1 MSNFS
6 FLENQKEYTLFA
18 SACIEAERVLATS
31 ASMCAVG
38 CRKALE
44 LAVNWVYSA
53 DSTIQQPYKN
63 NLQSLI
69 HEPSF
74 RFAVDETTWHKLP
87 YIIKLGNLAVH
98 TSKSI
103 SRSDAIL
110 ALNALFEFVEWIDYC
125 YGSNYEE
132 RNFVESSIPTQK
144 IEIDE
149 TKIRK
154 QESLIAQKEAEIKTL
169 RDKIASM
176 SAKFE
181 QNKESLKDT
190 RTFTA
195 KEISEYETRKKYIDL
210 DLKLLGWTLGD
221 DVREEVTLKAID
233 GTSKRADYVLFGK
246 DGLPLAVIEAKR
258 TSAEPIKGTQQAK
271 LYADCLEKQYG
282 RRPMMFMTN
291 GFETWFWDDKSYPK
305 RKVSSIFSKDDL
317 QKLMNRRSE
326 CKDLNTIKIDN
337 KITDRYY
344 QKEAIRSVC
353 DNIVTGHRKSLL
365 VMATGTG
372 KTRTASSLTDVLSR
386 GGYITNVLFLA
397 DRTALVQQAKDD
409 FRNYLPH
416 MSLCNLCATK
426 DDKNARIIFSTYPT
440 MLNSIDTAK
449 NKDGSRLF
457 TPAHFDLIIVDEAH
471 RSIFKKY
478 RIIFEYF
485 DALVVGLTATPKTD
499 VDRNTY
505 DFFEMEQNVPT
516 YAYDYETAVN
526 EDKVL
531 VPYYNIEI
539 KTQFLEKGIIYD
551 NLSEK
556 DKQKYEDDFT
566 DEDGD
571 MPEAVPPP
579 AINNF
584 VFNQQTVDMVLQD
597 LMTKGI
603 KVASGDHIGKTIIF
617 AQNKRHA
624 EYIIERFD
632 KLYPQYK
639 GNFAKRVICTDA
651 YAQSIINE
659 FKQSGKE
666 PFITVS
672 VDMMDTGID
681 VPEVVNLVFFKKV
694 RSKTKFWQ
702 MIGRGTRL
710 CKDLS
715 CVDSNDGAY
724 TGKKCFYIFDY
735 LSNFEFF
742 RQHKEG
748 IEAKNTPSLNE
759 NIFAKRIKL
768 IFILQQSKFAQQRY
782 QDWRNELIDI
792 VLKQIQSLNTEL
804 IAVQLQRQ
812 YIDRYCN
819 ASAFVCLSEE
829 DKHNLITYIAPLIY
843 IDDNDEDAKRFDNL
857 MYSLILSSIEQSPNF
872 SKVKSELCRIS
883 KALSK
888 KGTIAEVKKNL
899 PLIEA
904 IDTDEFCNNTDLL
917 GFEMVR
923 TQLRHLTKFT
933 IEKSQNKLFY
943 TNLTD
948 EVLATKEGD
957 ALYAA
962 YDFEDY
968 KLKVNRYIE
977 QNKNNMAIYKLR
989 NNIPMTE
996 LDYQSLC
1003 DILTKQ
1009 LGTEEDYH
1017 RVYGDTPFGILVR
1030 KIAKMDYEAAMNEFS
1045 DFINT
1050 QSLNQ
1055 QQIVFVKKIVDYI
1068 VQNGYIE
1075 NLSELMKPPFD
1086 KPVSFIKLFNG
1097 TKQKYL
1103 VDIINKFK
1111 ENAVVSS

>member
-31 ASMCAVG
+31 SSMCAVG

-98 TSKSI
+98 TSKAI

-110 ALNALFEFVEWIDYC
+110 ALNALFEFVEWIEYC

-210 DLKLLGWTLGD
+210 DLKLLGWTLED

-326 CKDLNTIKIDN
+326 CKDLNTIKIDD

-571 MPEAVPPP
+571 MPEIVPPP

-768 IFILQQSKFAQQRY
+768 IFILQQSKFTQQRY
-782 QDWRNELIDI
+782 QDWRNELIAI

-819 ASAFVCLSEE
+819 ASAFICLSEE

-872 SKVKSELCRIS
+872 SKAKSELCRIS

-904 IDTDEFCNNTDLL
+904 IDTDEFWNNTDLL

-933 IEKSQNKLFY
+933 VEKSQNKLFY

-1017 RVYGDTPFGILVR
+1017 RVYGDTPFGLLVR

-1097 TKQKYL
+1097 TKQKHL

>member
-98 TSKSI
+98 TGKTI
-103 SRSDAIL
+103 SHSDAIL

-326 CKDLNTIKIDN
+326 CKDLNTIKIDD

-386 GGYITNVLFLA
+386 GGYITNILFLA

-426 DDKNARIIFSTYPT
+426 DDKNARIVFSTYPT

-768 IFILQQSKFAQQRY
+768 IFILQHSKFAQQRY

-904 IDTDEFCNNTDLL
+904 IDTDEFWNNTDLL

-1030 KIAKMDYEAAMNEFS
+1030 KIAKMDYDAAMNEFS

-1097 TKQKYL
+1097 TNQKHL

>member
-98 TSKSI
+98 TGKTI

-154 QESLIAQKEAEIKTL
+154 QESLIAQKEAEIKAL

-326 CKDLNTIKIDN
+326 CKDLNTIKIDD

-639 GNFAKRVICTDA
+639 GNFAKRVICTDT

-782 QDWRNELIDI
+782 QDWRNELIAI

-904 IDTDEFCNNTDLL
+904 IDTDEFWNNTDLL

-1030 KIAKMDYEAAMNEFS
+1030 KIAKMDYDAAMNEFS

>member
-98 TSKSI
+98 TSKAI

-326 CKDLNTIKIDN
+326 CKDLNTIKIDD

-571 MPEAVPPP
+571 MPEIVPPP

-748 IEAKNTPSLNE
+748 IEAQNTPSLNE

-768 IFILQQSKFAQQRY
+768 IFILQHSKFAQQRY
-782 QDWRNELIDI
+782 QDWRNELIST

-819 ASAFVCLSEE
+819 ASAFICLSEE

-883 KALSK
+883 KILSK

-904 IDTDEFCNNTDLL
+904 IDTDEFWNNTDLL

-1017 RVYGDTPFGILVR
+1017 RVYGDTPFGLLVR

-1097 TKQKYL
+1097 TNQKHL

>member
-98 TSKSI
+98 TGKTI
-103 SRSDAIL
+103 SHSDAIL

-154 QESLIAQKEAEIKTL
+154 QESLIAQKEAEIKAL
-169 RDKIASM
+169 RDKITSM

-326 CKDLNTIKIDN
+326 CKDLNTIKIDD

-353 DNIVTGHRKSLL
+353 DNIVTGHRKNLL

-603 KVASGDHIGKTIIF
+603 KVASGDHVGKTIIF

-872 SKVKSELCRIS
+872 SKAKSELCRIS

-904 IDTDEFCNNTDLL
+904 IDTDEFWNNTDLL

-923 TQLRHLTKFT
+923 TQLRQLTKFT
-933 IEKSQNKLFY
+933 VEKSQNKLFY

-1017 RVYGDTPFGILVR
+1017 RVYGDTPFGLLVR

-1086 KPVSFIKLFNG
+1086 KPVSFIRLFNG
-1097 TKQKYL
+1097 TNQKHL

>member
-98 TSKSI
+98 TGKTI
-103 SRSDAIL
+103 SHSDAIL

-326 CKDLNTIKIDN
+326 CKDLNTIKIDD

-571 MPEAVPPP
+571 MPDAVPPP
-579 AINNF
+579 AINSF

-624 EYIIERFD
+624 KYIIERFD

-768 IFILQQSKFAQQRY
+768 IFILQHSKFAQQRY

-819 ASAFVCLSEE
+819 ASVFVCLSEE

-904 IDTDEFCNNTDLL
+904 INTDEFWNNTDLL

>member
-98 TSKSI
+98 TSKAI

-246 DGLPLAVIEAKR
+246 DGLPLAVIESKR

-326 CKDLNTIKIDN
+326 CKDLNTIKIDD

-409 FRNYLPH
+409 FKNYLPH

-571 MPEAVPPP
+571 IPDAVPPP
-579 AINNF
+579 AINSF

-748 IEAKNTPSLNE
+748 IEAQNTPSLNE

-768 IFILQQSKFAQQRY
+768 IFILQQSKFTQQRY
-782 QDWRNELIDI
+782 QDWRNELIAI

-819 ASAFVCLSEE
+819 ASDFVCLSEE

-904 IDTDEFCNNTDLL
+904 IDTDEFWNNTDLL

-1017 RVYGDTPFGILVR
+1017 RVYGDTPFGLLVR
-1030 KIAKMDYEAAMNEFS
+1030 KIAKMDYDAAMNEFS

-1097 TKQKYL
+1097 TNQKHL